1 MEVSSIIEDKKNLVG
16 WKGQEKVQGVD
27 VVIVQHYGE
36 GSRFGNFPLNFPISA
51 RSVIEAAALARG
63 YR

>member
-1 MEVSSIIEDKKNLVG
+1 MEVSSTIGDKKPLVG

-27 VVIVQHYGE
+27 EVIVQHYGE
-36 GSRFGNFPLNFPISA
+36 GSRFGIFPLNFPILA
-51 RSVIEAAALARG
+51 RSVIEAAALAHG